1 MWNVGLGVVGGGG
14 GYLPKVIW
22 VTGNAAATRTAQTKE
37 RRRDGGLSDFWPTP
51 LFVQCFD
58 KSGARHSPTPH
69 MTPQQ
74 APRFDILTDVACP
87 REMDVNGRRNLTDA
101 TVWLAGRVQWRKKK
115 KKSHIIGKRESA
127 RLTDCVPL
135 DVENRMRVKV
145 GDWPRQ
151 SVIMFNCIT
160 AREGKTRTCKPGLP
174 IVVSRRPEWKHPNG
188 DHSNGAIKSRVSID
202 CSNILVVYDKKKK

>member
-1 MWNVGLGVVGGGG
+1 
-14 GYLPKVIW
+14 
-22 VTGNAAATRTAQTKE
+22 
-37 RRRDGGLSDFWPTP
+37 
-51 LFVQCFD
+51 
-58 KSGARHSPTPH
+58 

-74 APRFDILTDVACP
+74 APGSDILTDVGCP

-115 KKSHIIGKRESA
+115 KRSHITRKREPA
-127 RLTDCVPL
+127 GLTDCVPL

-174 IVVSRRPEWKHPNG
+174 IVVSRRAEWKHPNG
-188 DHSNGAIKSRVSID
+188 HQGNGAINKEPCVNRLFKRLEQTSRWFMT
-202 CSNILVVYDKKKK
+202 KKNENSSHPRN